1 MVFIVKY
8 ITQNRGSYRY
18 GEQDQKDEESADGSL
33 V

>member
-8 ITQNRGSYRY
+8 ITQNVMAIDTENKTR
-18 GEQDQKDEESADGSL
+18 KDEESADGSL